1 MEKKKMTVTFDDLNN
16 EIMTYEKNEIN
27 EINEKDEINQEI
39 NLEDYELAEEE
50 QELFQYLNLINIF
63 NVYYKAR
70 YRAPETATLFE
81 GIDFEDDTSTNRALE
96 IFYEELNNYKKA
108 EEKEEYDLINLFD
121 EEEYALLT
129 KNKEDIPLYNVIIN
143 ENEKKVTH
151 NLITAI
157 LFVSGFDWINCSWS
171 IVQINLN
178 N

>member
-1 MEKKKMTVTFDDLNN
+1 MMTVTFDDLNN
-16 EIMTYEKNEIN
+16 EIKTYEKDEI
-27 EINEKDEINQEI
+27 KQDINQEI

-129 KNKEDIPLYNVIIN
+129 TNNLEDIPLYNVIIN

-157 LFVSGFDWINCSWS
+157 LYVSGFDWINCSWS